1 MTSAPRSSIKKAEDE
16 LLPPVRVVF
25 YMEDSGTVTMTD
37 WLDHQSDVGQ
47 DRCIDRLKRL
57 RNQGHELRRPIAAPL
72 RDGIYELRVREKKVR
87 LRMLFFF
94 YGRERVVVTHGLK
107 KKSDEVP
114 PTEIERA
121 LEKKKRYEADPE
133 AHTFYWEPDN
143 E

>member
-1 MTSAPRSSIKKAEDE
+1 
-16 LLPPVRVVF
+16 
-25 YMEDSGTVTMTD
+25 MEDDGSVPMSD
-37 WLDHQSDVGQ
+37 WLAQQSNVGQ
-47 DRCIDRLKRL
+47 DRCIDRLKKLGSR
-57 RNQGHELRRPIAAPL
+57 GHELRRPIAAPL
-72 RDGIYELRVREKKVR
+72 RDSIYELRVREKKVR

-114 PTEIERA
+114 PTEIDRA